1 MEALEK
7 SSVAKILWKHSKLSY
22 LSSEIGFK
30 SFGDV
35 MKEL

>member
-1 MEALEK
+1 MEPLEK
-7 SSVAKILWKHSKLSY
+7 SSVAKILWRHRKLSY
-22 LSSEIGFK
+22 LSNGSGFK